1 LPLKTAQVRHP
12 FVTTLFLTISPQ
24 PQGGTQSTS
33 GTTCD
38 NGFLKG
44 LIRLIGKIA
53 GRQNDVRLEVRDP
66 QFQVVGEIGVVNSKM
81 KIGNVEDGAPEIPVT
96 ITFTLIM
103 KFVNLVV
110 NYRGSA

>member
-1 LPLKTAQVRHP
+1 
-12 FVTTLFLTISPQ
+12 
-24 PQGGTQSTS
+24 
-33 GTTCD
+33 
-38 NGFLKG
+38 
-44 LIRLIGKIA
+44 LIGKIA